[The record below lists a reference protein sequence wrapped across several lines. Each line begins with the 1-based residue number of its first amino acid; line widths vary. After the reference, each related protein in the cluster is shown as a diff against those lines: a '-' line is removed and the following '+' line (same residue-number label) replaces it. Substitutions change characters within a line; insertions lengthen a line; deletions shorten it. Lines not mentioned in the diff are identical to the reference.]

1 MKRKILAMVL
11 AGSMI
16 FSQNVYASELTSS
29 ETESTKSEEAQ
40 TVQEEST
47 QSEEPQA
54 DQDESTQ
61 SEELQADQDEST
73 SDVEA
78 QSEDTENEAAQ
89 TTEIQTYTK
98 AVDGESDDET
108 TVDETDVE
116 DTDVEDTESAYSE
129 DEDFNYDKF
138 DENNIYGLLKSDL
151 EDEAA
156 LDETEESQIATYAS
170 DEETEQKI
178 LYMNNPVFISK
189 DLGTGEVDSFK
200 ISYTDDSVCDA
211 VIELNKYGSGW
222 SSKYITFN
230 PKKAGSTTITIKNSS
245 DETVYTAQITV
256 NDTLPEDA
264 VEIKDIALRSSLL
277 DYDTNKDGY
286 VSYDEIKA
294 IDFIQVDSDKGK
306 TLEDISCLKYAEN
319 LETCY
324 LNNTNISDLT
334 PIADLKNL
342 KKLYIYNDKKIADIS
357 ALKNLTQLAILNISG
372 TKVTDITSLATLKN
386 LERLDISKTDITNI
400 SAIGNLKDLKWL
412 NMNDSKVT
420 DISALE
426 SATALRYFL
435 AKNTGISDITPL
447 CMAEYLHNVFL
458 DNCSNI
464 STITPLYDLENLN
477 YLSVAG
483 TKVSDDERLEITKKY
498 LERNQYA
505 KAQYEYVPAIDGLIS
520 SDDSFSVKAVGG
532 DTNIVEISNMHGGRR
547 QILFN
552 EGGKVELA
560 LTLNEKEK
568 KADITV
574 NAKDAEQETGEDNN
588 QNIKD
593 SELWIQDQY
602 DGYDQLSSTILAGN
616 GELWKTYPKAEKVK
630 DNVKK
635 YVAEW
640 IYSGTDYVVADYI
653 LDKDGNLYSGTNE
666 VAENVKDT
674 EGHYALTNDNK
685 LINLYNDGNDVT
697 DNVVDWREELYGDI
711 VILKS
716 DGSVWYRADVE
727 KYAPLNEFELVAD
740 NVTQLTDYGYVT
752 NNGEYIEIYTN
763 NDGGLEKETKYSNVK
778 TYNDQGYYYGTDGN
792 TYLYYLS
799 YDPINIGKI
808 DIKKWVYRS
817 RTDSYVVLDKYNKLY
832 SIKENAEVTLLSDNI
847 VDIKYDRLHSSVAY
861 AVSKDNIYYSLE
873 NDGLVES
880 DEAILQKYRDYKI
893 VVAQGSGATS
903 GMLKKNNID
912 LLSNVKYFWSTKS
925 DDFALR
931 TDGTVWKVTGVPE
944 KIITLG
950 TGGMVY
956 GDVNG
961 DGTVTAADLLIVM
974 NSLSGR
980 TGLTDDQALA
990 ADVDGD
996 GMVTLA
1002 DLTKMIQYVSGRISS
1017 L

>member
-29 ETESTKSEEAQ
+29 ETESTQSEEAQ
-40 TVQEEST
+40 TTET
-47 QSEEPQA
+47 QT
-54 DQDESTQ
+54 D
-61 SEELQADQDEST
+61 
-73 SDVEA
+73 
-78 QSEDTENEAAQ
+78 
-89 TTEIQTYTK
+89 TK

-108 TVDETDVE
+108 TMDETDI
-116 DTDVEDTESAYSE
+116 EDTESAYGE

-156 LDETEESQIATYAS
+156 LDETEESLIATYAS

-178 LYMNNPVFISK
+178 MYMNNPVLVKRS
-189 DLGTGEVDSFK
+189 LGTGTVDSFT

-211 VIELNKYGSGW
+211 VIELNKYGVGSSG
-222 SSKYITFN
+222 KYITFT
-230 PKKAGSTTITIKNSS
+230 PKKVGSTTITIKNSS

-264 VEIKDIALRSSLL
+264 VEIKDMALRSSLL

-286 VSYDEIKA
+286 VSYDEMKA
-294 IDFIQVDSDKGK
+294 IDFIYVDNDKGA

-342 KKLYIYNDKKIADIS
+342 KKLYINDDEKIADIS

-400 SAIGNLKDLKWL
+400 SAIGSLKDLKWL

-464 STITPLYDLENLN
+464 STITPLYELENLK

-505 KAQYEYVPAIDGLIS
+505 KAQYEYVPTIDGLIS

-574 NAKDAEQETGEDNN
+574 NAKDAGQETGEDND

-616 GELWKTYPKAEKVK
+616 GELWKTYPEAKKVK
-630 DNVKK
+630 SNVKK
-635 YVAEW
+635 YVAKW
-640 IYSGTDYVVADYI
+640 VYSGTDKVTSDYI
-653 LDKDGNLYSGTNE
+653 LDKNNVLYSGTDTI
-666 VAENVKDT
+666 AENVKDVQ
-674 EGHYALTNDNK
+674 GHYALTYDNK

-697 DNVVDWREELYGDI
+697 DNVVDWRERLYGDI

-716 DGSVWYRADVE
+716 DGSVWFRADVE
-727 KYAPLNEFELVAD
+727 KYAPLNEFEHVAD
-740 NVTQLTDYGYVT
+740 NVNQITDYGYVT
-752 NNGEYIEIYTN
+752 NNGEYNKIYTN
-763 NDGGLEKETKYSNVK
+763 NDGGLEIETEYSNVK

-792 TYLYYLS
+792 TYLS
-799 YDPINIGKI
+799 YSNPINIGKI

-832 SIKENAEVTLLSDNI
+832 SIKRNAEVTLLSDNI
-847 VDIKYDRLHSSVAY
+847 VDIKYDGLYSSVAY
-861 AVSKDNIYYSLE
+861 AVVSKDNIYYSLE

-880 DEAILQKYRDYKI
+880 DEAILQKYRAYKI

-974 NSLSGR
+974 NNLSGR

>member
-16 FSQNVYASELTSS
+16 FSQNVYASELTQS
-29 ETESTKSEEAQ
+29 ETESTQSEEAQ

-47 QSEEPQA
+47 QSGEPQA
-54 DQDESTQ
+54 DQEESTQ

-89 TTEIQTYTK
+89 TTEIQTDTT

-108 TVDETDVE
+108 TVDETDI
-116 DTDVEDTESAYSE
+116 EDTESAYSE

-156 LDETEESQIATYAS
+156 LDETEESQIDTYAS

-189 DLGTGEVDSFK
+189 YLGTGGVDSFK

-211 VIELNKYGSGW
+211 VIELNKYGVGSSG
-222 SSKYITFN
+222 KYITFT

-256 NDTLPEDA
+256 KDTLPEDA
-264 VEIKDIALRSSLL
+264 VEIKDMALRSSLL
-277 DYDTNKDGY
+277 DDDTNKDGY
-286 VSYDEIKA
+286 ISYDEIKA
-294 IDFIQVDSDKGK
+294 IEYVSVDAYKGAA
-306 TLEDISCLKYAEN
+306 LEDISCLKYAEN
-319 LETCY
+319 LKNCNLY
-324 LNNTNISDLT
+324 NTNVSDLS
-334 PIADLKNL
+334 PIANLKNL
-342 KKLYIYNDKKIADIS
+342 TRLDVDESKVTDIFV
-357 ALKNLTQLAILNISG
+357 LKNLTQLTFLNISD
-372 TKVTDITSLATLKN
+372 TEVTDISVIENLKN
-386 LERLDISKTDITNI
+386 LERLDISYTDITNI

-412 NMNDSKVT
+412 NMNNTKVT

-464 STITPLYDLENLN
+464 STITPLYDLENLK

-740 NVTQLTDYGYVT
+740 NVAKLTDYGYVT
-752 NNGEYIEIYTN
+752 NDGKYVSIYTRR
-763 NDGGLEKETKYSNVK
+763 DGDFSTKIVASNVK
-778 TYNDQGYYYGTDGN
+778 DYYDAEEPYYYGTDGN
-792 TYLYYLS
+792 SYLIS
-799 YDPINIGKI
+799 WGTPVNIGNI
-808 DIKKWVYRS
+808 DIKKWVECGSSISFY
-817 RTDSYVVLDKYNKLY
+817 YCAVIDKDNKLY
-832 SIKENAEVTLLSDNI
+832 SVNPRENSVTLLADNI
-847 VDIKYDRLHSSVAY
+847 VDFKEIDYKTYFVISS
-861 AVSKDNIYYSLE
+861 DNVYYNLE
-873 NDGLVES
+873 SNKLEKA
-880 DEAILQKYRDYKI
+880 DEAILQKYRAYKI

-950 TGGMVY
+950 TDGMVY

-974 NSLSGR
+974 NNLSGR
-980 TGLTDDQALA
+980 TGLTDDQVLA

>member
-16 FSQNVYASELTSS
+16 FSQNVYASELTQS
-29 ETESTKSEEAQ
+29 ETESTQSEEAQ

-47 QSEEPQA
+47 QSGEPQA
-54 DQDESTQ
+54 DQEESTQ

-98 AVDGESDDET
+98 AVDVESDDET
-108 TVDETDVE
+108 TVDETDI
-116 DTDVEDTESAYSE
+116 EDTESAYSE

-170 DEETEQKI
+170 TQEAEQKI

-189 DLGTGEVDSFK
+189 YLGTGEVDSFK

-264 VEIKDIALRSSLL
+264 VEIKDMALRSSLL

-286 VSYDEIKA
+286 VSYDELKA

-319 LETCY
+319 LKTCY

-342 KKLYIYNDKKIADIS
+342 KKLYIYDDEKIADIS

-412 NMNDSKVT
+412 NMNDTKVT

-458 DNCSNI
+458 DNCSNV
-464 STITPLYDLENLN
+464 STITPLYELENLK

-498 LERNQYA
+498 LEKNQYA

-574 NAKDAEQETGEDNN
+574 NAKDAGQETGEDNN
-588 QNIKD
+588 QSIED
-593 SELWIQDQY
+593 SELDILDQY
-602 DGYDQLSSTILAGN
+602 DGYDQLSSTILASN
-616 GELWKTYPKAEKVK
+616 GELWKTYPEAKKVK

-635 YVAEW
+635 YVAKW
-640 IYSGTDYVVADYI
+640 VYSGTDKVTSDYI
-653 LDKDGNLYSGTNE
+653 LDKNNVLYSGTDK
-666 VAENVKDT
+666 VAENVKDVQ
-674 EGHYALTNDNK
+674 GHYALTYDNK

-697 DNVVDWREELYGDI
+697 DNVVDWRERIYGDI

-752 NNGEYIEIYTN
+752 NNGEYNKIYTN
-763 NDGGLEKETKYSNVK
+763 NDGGIEKETKYSNVK

-792 TYLYYLS
+792 TYLSTYS
-799 YDPINIGKI
+799 HSINIGKI
-808 DIKKWVYRS
+808 DIKKWVYRR

-832 SIKENAEVTLLSDNI
+832 SIKSNAEVTLLSDNI

-880 DEAILQKYRDYKI
+880 DEAILQIDGTYKI

-912 LLSNVKYFWSTKS
+912 LLSNVKYFWSTES

>member
-1 MKRKILAMVL
+1 MKRKVLAMVL

-16 FSQNVYASELTSS
+16 FSQNVYASELTQS
-29 ETESTKSEEAQ
+29 ETESTQSEEAQ

-54 DQDESTQ
+54 DQEESTQ
-61 SEELQADQDEST
+61 SEELQADQGEST

-108 TVDETDVE
+108 TVDETDIE
-116 DTDVEDTESAYSE
+116 ETESAYSE

-189 DLGTGEVDSFK
+189 YLGTGGVDSFK

-211 VIELNKYGSGW
+211 VIELNKYGVGSSG
-222 SSKYITFN
+222 KYITFT
-230 PKKAGSTTITIKNSS
+230 PKKVGSTTITIKNSS

-264 VEIKDIALRSSLL
+264 VEIKDMALRSSLL

-334 PIADLKNL
+334 PIAGLKNL
-342 KKLYIYNDKKIADIS
+342 KRLYIYNDEKIADIS

-458 DNCSNI
+458 DNCSNV
-464 STITPLYDLENLN
+464 STITPLYELENLK

-574 NAKDAEQETGEDNN
+574 NAKDAGQETGEDNN

-616 GELWKTYPKAEKVK
+616 GELWKTYPEAEKVK

-740 NVTQLTDYGYVT
+740 NVAKLTDYGYVT
-752 NNGEYIEIYTN
+752 NDGKYVSIYTRR
-763 NDGGLEKETKYSNVK
+763 DGDFSTKIVASNVK
-778 TYNDQGYYYGTDGN
+778 DYYDAEEPYYYGTDGN
-792 TYLYYLS
+792 SYLIS
-799 YDPINIGKI
+799 WGTPVNIGNI
-808 DIKKWVYRS
+808 DIKKWVECGSS
-817 RTDSYVVLDKYNKLY
+817 RPFYYCAVIDKDNKLY
-832 SIKENAEVTLLSDNI
+832 SVNPRENSVTLLADNI
-847 VDIKYDRLHSSVAY
+847 VDFKEIDYKTYFVISS
-861 AVSKDNIYYSLE
+861 DNVYYNLE
-873 NDGLVES
+873 SDKLEKA
-880 DEAILQKYRDYKI
+880 DEAILQKYRAYKI

-974 NSLSGR
+974 NNLSGR
-980 TGLTDDQALA
+980 TGLTDDQVLA

-1002 DLTKMIQYVSGRISS
+1002 DLTKMIQYVSGRIS
-1017 L
+1017 LL

>member
-29 ETESTKSEEAQ
+29 ETESTQSEEVQ

-116 DTDVEDTESAYSE
+116 DTESAYSE

-170 DEETEQKI
+170 DEEAEQKT
-178 LYMNNPVFISK
+178 LYMNNPIFISRN
-189 DLGTGEVDSFK
+189 LGTGEVDSFK

-294 IDFIQVDSDKGK
+294 IDFIYVDNDKGA

-324 LNNTNISDLT
+324 LDNTNISDLT

-420 DISALE
+420 DISALK

-464 STITPLYDLENLN
+464 STITPLYELENLK

-574 NAKDAEQETGEDNN
+574 NAKDAGQETGEDND

-616 GELWKTYPKAEKVK
+616 GELWKTYPEAKKVK
-630 DNVKK
+630 SNVKK
-635 YVAEW
+635 YVAKW
-640 IYSGTDYVVADYI
+640 VYSGTDKVTSDYI
-653 LDKDGNLYSGTNE
+653 LDKNNVLYSGTDT
-666 VAENVKDT
+666 VAENVKDVQ
-674 EGHYALTNDNK
+674 GHYALTYDNK

-697 DNVVDWREELYGDI
+697 DNVVDWRERLYGDI

-716 DGSVWYRADVE
+716 DGSVWFRADVE
-727 KYAPLNEFELVAD
+727 KYAPLNEFEHIAD
-740 NVTQLTDYGYVT
+740 NVNQITDYGYVT
-752 NNGEYIEIYTN
+752 NNGEYNEIYIN
-763 NDGGLEKETKYSNVK
+763 NDGGLEIKTKYSNVK

-792 TYLYYLS
+792 TYLSTYS
-799 YDPINIGKI
+799 DSINIGKI

-832 SIKENAEVTLLSDNI
+832 SIKSNAEVTLLSDNI
-847 VDIKYDRLHSSVAY
+847 VDIKYDRLYSSVTY

-880 DEAILQKYRDYKI
+880 DEAILQKYGAYKI

-903 GMLKKNNID
+903 GMLKKNDIN

-974 NSLSGR
+974 NNLSGR
-980 TGLTDDQALA
+980 TGLTDDQVLA

>member
-1 MKRKILAMVL
+1 MKRKVLAMVL

-16 FSQNVYASELTSS
+16 FSQNVYASEFTQS
-29 ETESTKSEEAQ
+29 ETESTQSEEAQ

-54 DQDESTQ
+54 DQEESTQ
-61 SEELQADQDEST
+61 SEELQADQGEST

-89 TTEIQTYTK
+89 TTEIQTDTK
-98 AVDGESDDET
+98 AVDGESDNET
-108 TVDETDVE
+108 TVDETDI
-116 DTDVEDTESAYSE
+116 EDTESAYSE
-129 DEDFNYDKF
+129 DKDFNYDKF

-189 DLGTGEVDSFK
+189 NLGTGEVDSFK

-211 VIELNKYGSGW
+211 VIELNKYGSGS
-222 SSKYITFN
+222 SSKYITFT
-230 PKKAGSTTITIKNSS
+230 PKKVGSTTITIKNSS

-256 NDTLPEDA
+256 KDTLPEDA
-264 VEIKDIALRSSLL
+264 VEIKDMALRSSLL
-277 DYDTNKDGY
+277 DDDTNKDGY
-286 VSYDEIKA
+286 ISYDEIKA
-294 IDFIQVDSDKGK
+294 IEYVSVDAYKGAA
-306 TLEDISCLKYAEN
+306 LEDISCLKYAEN
-319 LETCY
+319 LKNCNLY
-324 LNNTNISDLT
+324 NTNVSDLS
-334 PIADLKNL
+334 PIANLKNL
-342 KKLYIYNDKKIADIS
+342 TRLDVDESKVTDIFV
-357 ALKNLTQLAILNISG
+357 LKNLTQLTFLNISD
-372 TKVTDITSLATLKN
+372 TEVTDISVIENLKN
-386 LERLDISKTDITNI
+386 LERLDISYTDITNI

-412 NMNDSKVT
+412 NMNNTKVT

-464 STITPLYDLENLN
+464 STITPLYELDRLK

-483 TKVSDDERLEITKKY
+483 TKVSDDERLEIIKKY

-505 KAQYEYVPAIDGLIS
+505 KAQYEEVPAIDGLIS

-740 NVTQLTDYGYVT
+740 NVAKLTDYGYVT
-752 NNGEYIEIYTN
+752 NDGKYVSIYTRR
-763 NDGGLEKETKYSNVK
+763 DGDFSTKIVASNVK
-778 TYNDQGYYYGTDGN
+778 DYYDAEEPYYYGTDGN
-792 TYLYYLS
+792 SYLIS
-799 YDPINIGKI
+799 WGTPVNIGNI
-808 DIKKWVYRS
+808 DIKKWVECGSS
-817 RTDSYVVLDKYNKLY
+817 RPFYYCAVIDKDNKLY
-832 SIKENAEVTLLSDNI
+832 SVNPRENSVTLLADNI
-847 VDIKYDRLHSSVAY
+847 VDFKEIDYKTYFVVSS
-861 AVSKDNIYYSLE
+861 DNVYYNLE
-873 NDGLVES
+873 SNKLEKA
-880 DEAILQKYRDYKI
+880 DEAILQKYRAYKI

>member
-29 ETESTKSEEAQ
+29 ETEST
-40 TVQEEST
+40 
-47 QSEEPQA
+47 QSEE
-54 DQDESTQ
+54 
-61 SEELQADQDEST
+61 
-73 SDVEA
+73 
-78 QSEDTENEAAQ
+78 AQ
-89 TTEIQTYTK
+89 TTEIQTDTK

-108 TVDETDVE
+108 TVDETDI
-116 DTDVEDTESAYSE
+116 EDTESAYSE

-170 DEETEQKI
+170 YEETEQKI

-294 IDFIQVDSDKGK
+294 IDFIYVDNDKGA

-324 LNNTNISDLT
+324 LDNTNISDLT

-420 DISALE
+420 DISALK

-464 STITPLYDLENLN
+464 STITPLYELENLK

-574 NAKDAEQETGEDNN
+574 NAKDAGQETGEDND

-616 GELWKTYPKAEKVK
+616 GELWKTYPEAKKVK
-630 DNVKK
+630 SNVKK
-635 YVAEW
+635 YVAKW
-640 IYSGTDYVVADYI
+640 VYSGTDKVTSDYI
-653 LDKDGNLYSGTNE
+653 LDKNNVLYSGTDT
-666 VAENVKDT
+666 VAENVKDVQ
-674 EGHYALTNDNK
+674 GHYALTYDNK

-697 DNVVDWREELYGDI
+697 DNVVDWRERLYGDI

-716 DGSVWYRADVE
+716 DGSVWFRADVE
-727 KYAPLNEFELVAD
+727 KYAPLNEFEHIAD
-740 NVTQLTDYGYVT
+740 NVNQITDYGYVT
-752 NNGEYIEIYTN
+752 NNGEYNEIYTN
-763 NDGGLEKETKYSNVK
+763 NDGDLEIKTKYSNVK

-792 TYLYYLS
+792 TYLSTYS
-799 YDPINIGKI
+799 DSINIGKI

-832 SIKENAEVTLLSDNI
+832 SIKSNAEVTLLSDNI
-847 VDIKYDRLHSSVAY
+847 VDIKYDRLYSSVTY

-880 DEAILQKYRDYKI
+880 DEAILQKYGAYKI

-903 GMLKKNNID
+903 GMLKKNDIN

>member
-16 FSQNVYASELTSS
+16 FSQNVYASELTQS
-29 ETESTKSEEAQ
+29 ETESTQSEEAQ

-47 QSEEPQA
+47 QSGEPQA
-54 DQDESTQ
+54 DQEESAQ

-89 TTEIQTYTK
+89 TTEIQTDTT

-108 TVDETDVE
+108 TVDETDI
-116 DTDVEDTESAYSE
+116 EDTESAYSE

-156 LDETEESQIATYAS
+156 LDETEESQIDTYAS

-189 DLGTGEVDSFK
+189 YLGTGGVDSFK

-211 VIELNKYGSGW
+211 VIELNKYGVGSSG
-222 SSKYITFN
+222 KYITFT

-256 NDTLPEDA
+256 KDTLPEDA
-264 VEIKDIALRSSLL
+264 VEIKDMALRSSLL
-277 DYDTNKDGY
+277 DDDTNKDGY
-286 VSYDEIKA
+286 ISYDEIKA
-294 IDFIQVDSDKGK
+294 IEYVSVDAYKGAA
-306 TLEDISCLKYAEN
+306 LEDISCLKYAEN
-319 LETCY
+319 LKTCY
-324 LNNTNISDLT
+324 LYNTNVSDLT
-334 PIADLKNL
+334 PIAGLKNL
-342 KKLYIYNDKKIADIS
+342 KRLYIYNNEKVTDIS
-357 ALKNLTQLAILNISG
+357 ALKDLTQLTILDISE
-372 TKVTDITSLATLKN
+372 TKVTDITSLATLEN
-386 LERLDISKTDITNI
+386 LERLDISETDITDI

-464 STITPLYDLENLN
+464 STITPLYDLENLK

-616 GELWKTYPKAEKVK
+616 GELWKTYPEAKKVK
-630 DNVKK
+630 SNVKK
-635 YVAEW
+635 YVAKW
-640 IYSGTDYVVADYI
+640 VYSGTDKVTSDYI
-653 LDKDGNLYSGTNE
+653 LDKNNVLYSGTDT
-666 VAENVKDT
+666 VAENVKDVQ
-674 EGHYALTNDNK
+674 GHYALTYDNK

-697 DNVVDWREELYGDI
+697 DNVVDWREILYGDI

-716 DGSVWYRADVE
+716 DGSVWFRADVE
-727 KYAPLNEFELVAD
+727 KYAPLNEFEHIAD
-740 NVTQLTDYGYVT
+740 NVNQITDYGYVT
-752 NNGEYIEIYTN
+752 NNGEYNEIYTN
-763 NDGGLEKETKYSNVK
+763 NDGGLEIKTKYSNVK

-792 TYLYYLS
+792 TYLSTYS
-799 YDPINIGKI
+799 DSINIGKI

-832 SIKENAEVTLLSDNI
+832 SIKSNAEVTLLSDNI
-847 VDIKYDRLHSSVAY
+847 VDIKYDRLYSSVTY

-880 DEAILQKYRDYKI
+880 DEAILQKYGAYKI

-903 GMLKKNNID
+903 GMLKKNDIN

>member
-29 ETESTKSEEAQ
+29 ETEST
-40 TVQEEST
+40 
-47 QSEEPQA
+47 QSEE
-54 DQDESTQ
+54 
-61 SEELQADQDEST
+61 
-73 SDVEA
+73 
-78 QSEDTENEAAQ
+78 AQ

-108 TVDETDVE
+108 TVDETDI
-116 DTDVEDTESAYSE
+116 EDTESAYSE

-170 DEETEQKI
+170 DEEAEQKI

-189 DLGTGEVDSFK
+189 YLGTGGVDAFT

-211 VIELNKYGSGW
+211 VIELNKYGVGSSG
-222 SSKYITFN
+222 KYITFT
-230 PKKAGSTTITIKNSS
+230 PKKVGSTTITIKNSS

-256 NDTLPEDA
+256 KDTLPEDA
-264 VEIKDIALRSSLL
+264 VEIKDMALRSNLL
-277 DYDTNKDGY
+277 DDDTNKDGY
-286 VSYDEIKA
+286 ISYDEIKA
-294 IDFIQVDSDKGK
+294 IEYVSVDAYKGAA
-306 TLEDISCLKYAEN
+306 LEDISCLKYAEN
-319 LETCY
+319 LKTCY
-324 LNNTNISDLT
+324 LYNTNVSDLT
-334 PIADLKNL
+334 PIAGLKNL
-342 KKLYIYNDKKIADIS
+342 KRLYIYNNEKVTDIS
-357 ALKNLTQLAILNISG
+357 ALKDLTQLTILDISE
-372 TKVTDITSLATLKN
+372 TKVTDITSLATLEN
-386 LERLDISKTDITNI
+386 LERLDISETDITDI

-435 AKNTGISDITPL
+435 AKNTGISNITPL

-740 NVTQLTDYGYVT
+740 NVAKLTDYGYVT
-752 NNGEYIEIYTN
+752 NDGKYVSIYTRR
-763 NDGGLEKETKYSNVK
+763 DGDFSTKIVASNVK
-778 TYNDQGYYYGTDGN
+778 DYYDAEEPYYYGTDGN
-792 TYLYYLS
+792 SYLIS
-799 YDPINIGKI
+799 WGTPVNIGNI
-808 DIKKWVYRS
+808 DIKKWVECGSSISFY
-817 RTDSYVVLDKYNKLY
+817 YCAVIDKDNKLY
-832 SIKENAEVTLLSDNI
+832 SVNPRENSVTLLADNI
-847 VDIKYDRLHSSVAY
+847 VDFKEIDYKTYFVISS
-861 AVSKDNIYYSLE
+861 DNVYYNLE
-873 NDGLVES
+873 SNKLEKA
-880 DEAILQKYRDYKI
+880 DEAILQKYRAYKI

-974 NSLSGR
+974 NNLSGR

>member
-1 MKRKILAMVL
+1 MKRKVLAMVL

-16 FSQNVYASELTSS
+16 FSQNVYASELTQS
-29 ETESTKSEEAQ
+29 ETESTQSEEAQ

-54 DQDESTQ
+54 DQEESTQ
-61 SEELQADQDEST
+61 SEELQADQGEST

-108 TVDETDVE
+108 TVDETDI
-116 DTDVEDTESAYSE
+116 EDTESAYSE

-189 DLGTGEVDSFK
+189 YLGTGGVDAFK

-211 VIELNKYGSGW
+211 VIELNKYGVGSSG
-222 SSKYITFN
+222 KYITFT

-256 NDTLPEDA
+256 KDTLPEDA
-264 VEIKDIALRSSLL
+264 VEIKDMALRSSLL
-277 DYDTNKDGY
+277 DDDTNKDGY
-286 VSYDEIKA
+286 ISYDEIKA
-294 IDFIQVDSDKGK
+294 IEYVSVDAYKGAA
-306 TLEDISCLKYAEN
+306 LEDISCLKYAEN
-319 LETCY
+319 LKTCY
-324 LNNTNISDLT
+324 LDNTNVSDLT
-334 PIADLKNL
+334 PIAGLKNL
-342 KKLYIYNDKKIADIS
+342 KRLYIYNNEKVTDIS
-357 ALKNLTQLAILNISG
+357 VLKDLTQLTILDISE

-412 NMNDSKVT
+412 NMNDTKVT

-464 STITPLYDLENLN
+464 STITPLYDLENLK

-740 NVTQLTDYGYVT
+740 NVAKLTDYGYVT
-752 NNGEYIEIYTN
+752 NDGKYVSIYTRR
-763 NDGGLEKETKYSNVK
+763 DGDFSTKIVASNVK
-778 TYNDQGYYYGTDGN
+778 DYYDAEEPYYYGTDGN
-792 TYLYYLS
+792 SYLIS
-799 YDPINIGKI
+799 WGTPVNIGNI
-808 DIKKWVYRS
+808 DIKKWVECGSSISFY
-817 RTDSYVVLDKYNKLY
+817 YCAVIDKDNKLY
-832 SIKENAEVTLLSDNI
+832 SVNPRENSVTLLADNI
-847 VDIKYDRLHSSVAY
+847 VDFKEIDYKTYFVISS
-861 AVSKDNIYYSLE
+861 DNVYYNLE
-873 NDGLVES
+873 SDKLEKA
-880 DEAILQKYRDYKI
+880 DEAILQKYRAYKI

-912 LLSNVKYFWSTKS
+912 LLSNVKYFWSTTS

>member
-16 FSQNVYASELTSS
+16 FSQNVYASELTQS
-29 ETESTKSEEAQ
+29 ETESTQSEEAQ

-108 TVDETDVE
+108 TVDETDI
-116 DTDVEDTESAYSE
+116 EDTESAYSE

-151 EDEAA
+151 EDEEV

-178 LYMNNPVFISK
+178 LYMNNPVLVKRS
-189 DLGTGEVDSFK
+189 LGTGTVDAFT

-211 VIELNKYGSGW
+211 VIEIDESASY
-222 SSKYITFN
+222 SSKWVTFK
-230 PKKAGSTTITIKNSS
+230 PKKVGSTTITIKNTS
-245 DETVYTAQITV
+245 DDTLYTAQITV
-256 NDTLPEDA
+256 KDKLPEDA
-264 VEIKDIALRSSLL
+264 VEIKDTVLRSILL
-277 DYDTNKDGY
+277 EDDDKNKDGY
-286 VSYDEIKA
+286 MSYDEMKEITYLGNYQYNNKKSM
-294 IDFIQVDSDKGK
+294 IV
-306 TLEDISCLKYAEN
+306 DISCLKYAEN
-319 LETCY
+319 LNDCS
-324 LNNTNISDLT
+324 LSNTNVSDLT
-334 PIADLKNL
+334 PIAGLKNL
-342 KKLYIYNDKKIADIS
+342 KRLYIYNDEKVTDIS
-357 ALKNLTQLAILNISG
+357 ALKDLTQLTILDISE
-372 TKVTDITSLATLKN
+372 TKVTDITSLATLEN
-386 LERLDISKTDITNI
+386 LERLDISKTDIINI
-400 SAIGNLKDLKWL
+400 SAIGKLKDLKWL
-412 NMNDSKVT
+412 NMDDTKVT

-464 STITPLYDLENLN
+464 STITPLYELENLK

-505 KAQYEYVPAIDGLIS
+505 KAQYEYVPTIDGLIS

-574 NAKDAEQETGEDNN
+574 NAKDAGQETGEDNN

-602 DGYDQLSSTILAGN
+602 DGYDQLSSTILASN
-616 GELWKTYPKAEKVK
+616 GELWKTYPEAKKVRG
-630 DNVKK
+630 NVKK
-635 YVAEW
+635 YVAKW
-640 IYSGTDYVVADYI
+640 VYSGTDKVTSDYI
-653 LDKDGNLYSGTNE
+653 LDKNNVLYSGTDK
-666 VAENVKDT
+666 VAENVKDVQ
-674 EGHYALTNDNK
+674 GHYALTYDNK

-697 DNVVDWREELYGDI
+697 DNVVDWRERLYGDI

-752 NNGEYIEIYTN
+752 NHGEYNKIYTN
-763 NDGGLEKETKYSNVK
+763 NDGGIEKETKYSNVK

-792 TYLYYLS
+792 TYLSPYS
-799 YDPINIGKI
+799 YSINIGKI
-808 DIKKWVYRS
+808 DIKKWLYRS

-832 SIKENAEVTLLSDNI
+832 SIKRNAEVTLLSDNI
-847 VDIKYDRLHSSVAY
+847 VDIKYDGLYSSVAY
-861 AVSKDNIYYSLE
+861 AVVSKDNIYYSLE
-873 NDGLVES
+873 DDGLVES
-880 DEAILQKYRDYKI
+880 DEAILQKYRAYKI

-974 NSLSGR
+974 NNLSGR

>member
-47 QSEEPQA
+47 QSEETQA
-54 DQDESTQ
+54 DQEESTQ

-89 TTEIQTYTK
+89 TTEIQTDTT

-108 TVDETDVE
+108 TVDETDI
-116 DTDVEDTESAYSE
+116 EDTESAYSE

-170 DEETEQKI
+170 TQEAEQKI

-189 DLGTGEVDSFK
+189 DLGTGGVDAFK

-211 VIELNKYGSGW
+211 VIELSKYGSGW

-264 VEIKDIALRSSLL
+264 VEIKDMVLRSSLL
-277 DYDTNKDGY
+277 GYDTNKDGY
-286 VSYDEIKA
+286 VSYDELKA

-334 PIADLKNL
+334 PIAGLKNL
-342 KKLYIYNDKKIADIS
+342 KRLYIYNDEKIADIS

-412 NMNDSKVT
+412 NMNDTKVT

-426 SATALRYFL
+426 STTALRYFL

-458 DNCSNI
+458 DNCSNV
-464 STITPLYDLENLN
+464 STITPLYELENLK

-574 NAKDAEQETGEDNN
+574 NAKDAGQETGEDNN

-616 GELWKTYPKAEKVK
+616 GELWKTYPEAKKVK

-635 YVAEW
+635 YVAKW
-640 IYSGTDYVVADYI
+640 VYSGTDKVTSDYI
-653 LDKDGNLYSGTNE
+653 LDNNNVLYSGTDK
-666 VAENVKDT
+666 VAENVKDVQ
-674 EGHYALTNDNK
+674 GHYALTYDNK

-697 DNVVDWREELYGDI
+697 DNVVDWREREYGDI

-752 NNGEYIEIYTN
+752 NNGEYNEIYTN

-792 TYLYYLS
+792 TYLDYLS

-880 DEAILQKYRDYKI
+880 DEAILQKYRAYKI

-974 NSLSGR
+974 NNLSGR

>member
-29 ETESTKSEEAQ
+29 ETESTQSEETQ

-47 QSEEPQA
+47 QSEEP
-54 DQDESTQ
+54 
-61 SEELQADQDEST
+61 QADQDEST

-108 TVDETDVE
+108 TVDETDI
-116 DTDVEDTESAYSE
+116 EDTESAYSE

-170 DEETEQKI
+170 DEKTEQKI
-178 LYMNNPVFISK
+178 LYMNNPVLVKRS
-189 DLGTGEVDSFK
+189 LGTGTVDAFT

-211 VIELNKYGSGW
+211 VIEIDESASY
-222 SSKYITFN
+222 SSKWVTFK
-230 PKKAGSTTITIKNSS
+230 PKKVGSTTITIKNTS
-245 DETVYTAQITV
+245 DDTLYTAQITV
-256 NDTLPEDA
+256 KDKLPEDA
-264 VEIKDIALRSSLL
+264 VEIKDTVLRSILL
-277 DYDTNKDGY
+277 EDDDKNKDGY
-286 VSYDEIKA
+286 MSYDEMKEITYLGNYQYNNKKSM
-294 IDFIQVDSDKGK
+294 V
-306 TLEDISCLKYAEN
+306 EDISCLKYAEN
-319 LETCY
+319 LKTCDLY
-324 LNNTNISDLT
+324 KTSVSDLS
-334 PIADLKNL
+334 PIANLKNL
-342 KKLYIYNDKKIADIS
+342 TRLEVDKSKVTDIS
-357 ALKNLTQLAILNISG
+357 VLKNLTQLTFLNISD
-372 TKVTDITSLATLKN
+372 TEVADISVIENLKN

-464 STITPLYDLENLN
+464 STITPLYDLENLK

-483 TKVSDDERLEITKKY
+483 TKVSDDGRLEITKKY
-498 LERNQYA
+498 LERNQYS

-520 SDDSFSVKAVGG
+520 SDDSFSVETAGG

-574 NAKDAEQETGEDNN
+574 NAKDAGQETGEDNN

-593 SELWIQDQY
+593 SELWIEDQY
-602 DGYDQLSSTILAGN
+602 DGYDQLSSTILASN
-616 GELWKTYPKAEKVK
+616 GELWKTYPEAKKVK
-630 DNVKK
+630 SNVKK
-635 YVAEW
+635 YVAKW
-640 IYSGTDYVVADYI
+640 VYSGTDKVTSDYI
-653 LDKDGNLYSGTNE
+653 LDKNNVLYLGTDK
-666 VAENVKDT
+666 VAENVKDVQ
-674 EGHYALTNDNK
+674 GHYALTYDNK

-697 DNVVDWREELYGDI
+697 DNVVDWRERLYGDI

-716 DGSVWYRADVE
+716 DGSVWFRADVE
-727 KYAPLNEFELVAD
+727 KYAPLNEFEHIAD
-740 NVTQLTDYGYVT
+740 NVNQITDYGYVT
-752 NNGEYIEIYTN
+752 NNGEYISIYTSS
-763 NDGGLEKETKYSNVK
+763 DGGVKTKTIYSNVK
-778 TYNDQGYYYGTDGN
+778 IYNDNYYYGTDGN
-792 TYLYYLS
+792 TYLTYS
-799 YDPINIGKI
+799 NNPINIGNI
-808 DIKKWVYRS
+808 DINKFAYVGNMNY
-817 RTDSYVVLDKYNKLY
+817 SYVVLDKYNKLY
-832 SIKENAEVTLLSDNI
+832 SIKGNTKEVNLLADNI
-847 VDIKYDRLHSSVAY
+847 VDIKYVGSGSSIDAY
-861 AVSKDNIYYSLE
+861 AVISNDNKYYSLG
-873 NDGLVES
+873 NNGLVES
-880 DEAILQKYRDYKI
+880 DEAILQKYGAYKI

>member
-16 FSQNVYASELTSS
+16 FSQNVYASELTQS
-29 ETESTKSEEAQ
+29 ETESTQSEEAQ

-47 QSEEPQA
+47 QSGEPQA
-54 DQDESTQ
+54 DQEESTQ

-98 AVDGESDDET
+98 AVDGELDDET
-108 TVDETDVE
+108 TVDETDI
-116 DTDVEDTESAYSE
+116 EDTESAYSE

-189 DLGTGEVDSFK
+189 YLGTGGVDAFT

-211 VIELNKYGSGW
+211 VIELNKYGVGSSG
-222 SSKYITFN
+222 KYITFT
-230 PKKAGSTTITIKNSS
+230 PKKVGSTTITIKNSS

-264 VEIKDIALRSSLL
+264 VEIKDMALRSSLL
-277 DYDTNKDGY
+277 HYDTNKDGY
-286 VSYDEIKA
+286 VSYDELKA

-342 KKLYIYNDKKIADIS
+342 KKLYIYDDEKIADIS

-412 NMNDSKVT
+412 NMNDTKVT

-464 STITPLYDLENLN
+464 STITPLYDLENLK

-740 NVTQLTDYGYVT
+740 NVAKLTDYGYVT
-752 NNGEYIEIYTN
+752 NDGKYVSIYTRR
-763 NDGGLEKETKYSNVK
+763 DGDFSTKIVASNVK
-778 TYNDQGYYYGTDGN
+778 DYYDAEEPYYYGTDGN
-792 TYLYYLS
+792 SYLIS
-799 YDPINIGKI
+799 WGTPVNIGNI
-808 DIKKWVYRS
+808 DIKKWVECGSS
-817 RTDSYVVLDKYNKLY
+817 RPFYYCAVIDKDNKLY
-832 SIKENAEVTLLSDNI
+832 SVNPRENSVTLLADNI
-847 VDIKYDRLHSSVAY
+847 VDFKEIDYKTYFVISS
-861 AVSKDNIYYSLE
+861 DNVYYNLE
-873 NDGLVES
+873 SNKLEKA
-880 DEAILQKYRDYKI
+880 DEAILQKYRAYKI

-903 GMLKKNNID
+903 GMLKKNNIE

-974 NSLSGR
+974 NNLSGR

>member
-47 QSEEPQA
+47 QSEETQA
-54 DQDESTQ
+54 DQEESTQ

-78 QSEDTENEAAQ
+78 QSEDTENEAAP
-89 TTEIQTYTK
+89 TTEIQTDTT

-108 TVDETDVE
+108 TVDETDI
-116 DTDVEDTESAYSE
+116 EDTESAYSE

-170 DEETEQKI
+170 TQEAEQKI

-189 DLGTGEVDSFK
+189 DLGTGGVDAFK

-211 VIELNKYGSGW
+211 VIELSKYGSGW

-264 VEIKDIALRSSLL
+264 VEIKDMVLRSSLL
-277 DYDTNKDGY
+277 GYDTNKDGY
-286 VSYDEIKA
+286 VSYDELKA

-334 PIADLKNL
+334 PIAGLKNL
-342 KKLYIYNDKKIADIS
+342 KRLYIYNDEKIADIS

-412 NMNDSKVT
+412 NMNDTKVT

-426 SATALRYFL
+426 STTALRYFL

-458 DNCSNI
+458 DNCSNV
-464 STITPLYDLENLN
+464 STITPLYELENLK

-574 NAKDAEQETGEDNN
+574 NAKDAGQETGEDNN

-616 GELWKTYPKAEKVK
+616 GELWKTYPEAKKVK

-635 YVAEW
+635 YVAKW
-640 IYSGTDYVVADYI
+640 VYSGTDKVTSDYI
-653 LDKDGNLYSGTNE
+653 LDNNNVLYSGTDK
-666 VAENVKDT
+666 VAENVKDVQ
-674 EGHYALTNDNK
+674 GHYALTYDNK

-697 DNVVDWREELYGDI
+697 DNVVDWREREYGDI

-752 NNGEYIEIYTN
+752 NNGEYNEIYTN

-792 TYLYYLS
+792 TYLDYLS

-880 DEAILQKYRDYKI
+880 DEAILQKYRAYKI

-974 NSLSGR
+974 NNLSGR

>member
-78 QSEDTENEAAQ
+78 QS
-89 TTEIQTYTK
+89 
-98 AVDGESDDET
+98 
-108 TVDETDVE
+108 
-116 DTDVEDTESAYSE
+116 EDTESAYSE

-372 TKVTDITSLATLKN
+372 TKVTDITSLANLKN

-420 DISALE
+420 DISALK

-740 NVTQLTDYGYVT
+740 NVAKLTDYGYVT
-752 NNGEYIEIYTN
+752 NDGKYVSIYTRR
-763 NDGGLEKETKYSNVK
+763 DGDFSTKIVASNVK
-778 TYNDQGYYYGTDGN
+778 DYYDAEEPYYYGTDGN
-792 TYLYYLS
+792 SYLIS
-799 YDPINIGKI
+799 WGTPVNIGNI
-808 DIKKWVYRS
+808 DIKKWVECGSSISFYFCA
-817 RTDSYVVLDKYNKLY
+817 VIDKDNKLY
-832 SIKENAEVTLLSDNI
+832 SVNPRENSVTLLADNI
-847 VDIKYDRLHSSVAY
+847 VDFKEIDYKTYFVISS
-861 AVSKDNIYYSLE
+861 DNVYYNLE
-873 NDGLVES
+873 SNKLEKA
-880 DEAILQKYRDYKI
+880 DEAILQKYRAYKI

-974 NSLSGR
+974 NNLSGR

>member
-29 ETESTKSEEAQ
+29 ETEST
-40 TVQEEST
+40 
-47 QSEEPQA
+47 QSEE
-54 DQDESTQ
+54 
-61 SEELQADQDEST
+61 
-73 SDVEA
+73 
-78 QSEDTENEAAQ
+78 AQ
-89 TTEIQTYTK
+89 TTEIQTDTK

-108 TVDETDVE
+108 TVDETDI
-116 DTDVEDTESAYSE
+116 EDTESAYSE

-170 DEETEQKI
+170 YEETEQKI

-294 IDFIQVDSDKGK
+294 IDFIYVDNDKGA

-324 LNNTNISDLT
+324 LDNTNISDLT

-420 DISALE
+420 DISALK

-464 STITPLYDLENLN
+464 STITPLYELENLK

-520 SDDSFSVKAVGG
+520 SDDSFSVKEVGG

-574 NAKDAEQETGEDNN
+574 NAKDAGQETGEDND

-616 GELWKTYPKAEKVK
+616 GELWKTYPEAKKVK
-630 DNVKK
+630 SNVKK
-635 YVAEW
+635 YVAKW
-640 IYSGTDYVVADYI
+640 VYSGTDKVTSDYI
-653 LDKDGNLYSGTNE
+653 LDKNNVLYSGTDT
-666 VAENVKDT
+666 VAENVKDVQ
-674 EGHYALTNDNK
+674 GHYALTYDNK

-697 DNVVDWREELYGDI
+697 DNVVDWRERLYGDI

-716 DGSVWYRADVE
+716 DGSVWFRADVE
-727 KYAPLNEFELVAD
+727 KYAPLNEFEHIAD
-740 NVTQLTDYGYVT
+740 NVNQITDYGYVT
-752 NNGEYIEIYTN
+752 NNGEYNEIYTN
-763 NDGGLEKETKYSNVK
+763 NDGGLEIKTKYSNVK

-792 TYLYYLS
+792 TYLSTYS
-799 YDPINIGKI
+799 DSINIGKI

-832 SIKENAEVTLLSDNI
+832 SIKSNAEVTLLSDNI
-847 VDIKYDRLHSSVAY
+847 VDIKYDRLYSSVTY

-880 DEAILQKYRDYKI
+880 DEAILQKYGAYKI

>member
-108 TVDETDVE
+108 TVDETDI
-116 DTDVEDTESAYSE
+116 EDTESAYSE

-151 EDEAA
+151 EDEEV

-178 LYMNNPVFISK
+178 LYMNNPVLVKRS
-189 DLGTGEVDSFK
+189 LGTGTVDAFT

-211 VIELNKYGSGW
+211 VIEIDESASY
-222 SSKYITFN
+222 SSKWVTFK
-230 PKKAGSTTITIKNSS
+230 PKKVGSTTITIKNTS
-245 DETVYTAQITV
+245 DDTLYTAQITV
-256 NDTLPEDA
+256 KDKLPEDA
-264 VEIKDIALRSSLL
+264 VEIKDTVLRSILL
-277 DYDTNKDGY
+277 EDDDKNKDGY
-286 VSYDEIKA
+286 MSYDEMKEITYLGNYQYNNKKSM
-294 IDFIQVDSDKGK
+294 IV
-306 TLEDISCLKYAEN
+306 DISCLKYAEN
-319 LETCY
+319 LNDCS
-324 LNNTNISDLT
+324 LSNTNVSDLT
-334 PIADLKNL
+334 PIAGLKNL
-342 KKLYIYNDKKIADIS
+342 KRLYIYNDEKVTDIS
-357 ALKNLTQLAILNISG
+357 ALKDLTQLTILDISE
-372 TKVTDITSLATLKN
+372 TKVTDITSLATLEN
-386 LERLDISKTDITNI
+386 LERLDISKTDIINI
-400 SAIGNLKDLKWL
+400 SAIGKLKDLKWL
-412 NMNDSKVT
+412 NMDDTKVT

-464 STITPLYDLENLN
+464 STITPLYELENLK

-505 KAQYEYVPAIDGLIS
+505 KAQYEYVPTIDGLIS

-574 NAKDAEQETGEDNN
+574 NAKDAGQETGEDNN

-602 DGYDQLSSTILAGN
+602 DGYDQLSSTILASN
-616 GELWKTYPKAEKVK
+616 GELWKTYPEAKKVRG
-630 DNVKK
+630 NVKK
-635 YVAEW
+635 YVAKW
-640 IYSGTDYVVADYI
+640 VYSGTDKVTSDYI
-653 LDKDGNLYSGTNE
+653 LDKNNVLYSGTDK
-666 VAENVKDT
+666 VAENVKDVQ
-674 EGHYALTNDNK
+674 GHYALTYDNK

-697 DNVVDWREELYGDI
+697 DNVVDWRERLYGDI

-752 NNGEYIEIYTN
+752 NHGEYNKIYTN
-763 NDGGLEKETKYSNVK
+763 NDGGIEKETKYSNVK

-792 TYLYYLS
+792 TYLSPYS
-799 YDPINIGKI
+799 YSINIGKI
-808 DIKKWVYRS
+808 DIKKWLYRS

-832 SIKENAEVTLLSDNI
+832 SIKRNAEVTLLSDNI
-847 VDIKYDRLHSSVAY
+847 VDIKYDGLYSSVAY
-861 AVSKDNIYYSLE
+861 AVVSKDNIYYSLE
-873 NDGLVES
+873 DDGLVES
-880 DEAILQKYRDYKI
+880 DEAILQKYGAYKI
-893 VVAQGSGATS
+893 VVAQGLGATS

-950 TGGMVY
+950 TDGMVY

-974 NSLSGR
+974 NNLSGR

>member
-16 FSQNVYASELTSS
+16 FSQNVYASELTQS
-29 ETESTKSEEAQ
+29 ETESTQSEEAQ

-54 DQDESTQ
+54 DQEESTQ
-61 SEELQADQDEST
+61 SEELQADQGEST

-108 TVDETDVE
+108 TVDKTDVE

-264 VEIKDIALRSSLL
+264 VEIKDMALRSSLL
-277 DYDTNKDGY
+277 PYADTNRDGY
-286 VSYDEIKA
+286 ISYDEMKKITR
-294 IDFIQVDSDKGK
+294 VDIFDGK
-306 TLEDISCLKYAEN
+306 ESMVEDISCLKDAEN
-319 LETCY
+319 LKTCD
-324 LNNTNISDLT
+324 LHNTNVSDLS
-334 PIADLKNL
+334 PIAN
-342 KKLYIYNDKKIADIS
+342 
-357 ALKNLTQLAILNISG
+357 
-372 TKVTDITSLATLKN
+372 LKN
-386 LERLDISKTDITNI
+386 LERLDISNTDITNI

-412 NMNDSKVT
+412 NMNDTKVA

-435 AKNTGISDITPL
+435 AKNTSISDITPL
-447 CMAEYLHNVFL
+447 SMAEYLHNIFL

-464 STITPLYDLENLN
+464 STITPLYELENLK

-505 KAQYEYVPAIDGLIS
+505 KAQYGYVPAIDGLIS

-574 NAKDAEQETGEDNN
+574 NAKDAGQETGEDNN
-588 QNIKD
+588 QSIED
-593 SELWIQDQY
+593 SELDILDQY
-602 DGYDQLSSTILAGN
+602 DGYDQLSSTILASN
-616 GELWKTYPKAEKVK
+616 GELWKTYPEAKKVK
-630 DNVKK
+630 GNVKK
-635 YVAEW
+635 YVAKW
-640 IYSGTDYVVADYI
+640 VYSGTDKVTSDYI
-653 LDKDGNLYSGTNE
+653 LDKNNVLYSGTDK
-666 VAENVKDT
+666 VAENVKDVQ
-674 EGHYALTNDNK
+674 GHYALTYDNK

-697 DNVVDWREELYGDI
+697 DDVVDWRERDYGDI

-727 KYAPLNEFELVAD
+727 KYAPLNGFEWVAD

-752 NNGEYIEIYTN
+752 NDGEYNVIYTD
-763 NDGGLEKETKYSNVK
+763 DGGFEIGTRYSNVK
-778 TYNDQGYYYGTDGN
+778 TYNDQGNYYYGTDGN
-792 TYLYYLS
+792 TYLAFS
-799 YDPINIGKI
+799 DPINIGKI
-808 DIKKWVYRS
+808 DIKKWAFRS
-817 RTDSYVVLDKYNKLY
+817 GRVSYVVLDKYNKLY
-832 SIKENAEVTLLSDNI
+832 SIKRNAGVTLLSDNI
-847 VDIKYDRLHSSVAY
+847 VDIKELYSVAY
-861 AVSKDNIYYSLE
+861 AVVSKDNIYYSLE
-873 NDGLVES
+873 NDGLIES
-880 DEAILQKYRDYKI
+880 DEAILQKSKDYKI

-974 NSLSGR
+974 NNLSGR

>member
-1 MKRKILAMVL
+1 M
-11 AGSMI
+11 
-16 FSQNVYASELTSS
+16 
-29 ETESTKSEEAQ
+29 
-40 TVQEEST
+40 
-47 QSEEPQA
+47 
-54 DQDESTQ
+54 
-61 SEELQADQDEST
+61 
-73 SDVEA
+73 
-78 QSEDTENEAAQ
+78 
-89 TTEIQTYTK
+89 
-98 AVDGESDDET
+98 
-108 TVDETDVE
+108 
-116 DTDVEDTESAYSE
+116 
-129 DEDFNYDKF
+129 
-138 DENNIYGLLKSDL
+138 LKSDL

-156 LDETEESQIATYAS
+156 LDETEESQIDTYAS

-189 DLGTGEVDSFK
+189 YLGTGGVDSFK

-211 VIELNKYGSGW
+211 VIELNKYGVGSSG
-222 SSKYITFN
+222 KYITFT

-256 NDTLPEDA
+256 KDTLPEDA
-264 VEIKDIALRSSLL
+264 VEIKDMALRSSLL
-277 DYDTNKDGY
+277 DDDTNKDGY
-286 VSYDEIKA
+286 ISYDEIKA
-294 IDFIQVDSDKGK
+294 IEYVSVDAYKGAA
-306 TLEDISCLKYAEN
+306 LEDISCLKYAEN
-319 LETCY
+319 LKTCY
-324 LNNTNISDLT
+324 LYNTNVSDLT
-334 PIADLKNL
+334 PIAGLKNL
-342 KKLYIYNDKKIADIS
+342 KRLYIYNNEKVTDIS
-357 ALKNLTQLAILNISG
+357 ALKDLTQLTILDISE
-372 TKVTDITSLATLKN
+372 TKVTDITSLATLEK
-386 LERLDISKTDITNI
+386 LERLDISETDITDI

-464 STITPLYDLENLN
+464 STITPLYDLENLK

-740 NVTQLTDYGYVT
+740 NVAKLTDYGYVT
-752 NNGEYIEIYTN
+752 NDGKYVSIYTRR
-763 NDGGLEKETKYSNVK
+763 DGDFSTKIVASNVK
-778 TYNDQGYYYGTDGN
+778 DYYDAEEPYYYGTDGN
-792 TYLYYLS
+792 SYLIS
-799 YDPINIGKI
+799 WGTPVNIGNI
-808 DIKKWVYRS
+808 DIKKWVECGSS
-817 RTDSYVVLDKYNKLY
+817 RPFYYCAVIDKDNKLY
-832 SIKENAEVTLLSDNI
+832 SVNPRENSVTLLADNI
-847 VDIKYDRLHSSVAY
+847 VDFKEIDYKTYFVISS
-861 AVSKDNIYYSLE
+861 DNVYYNLE
-873 NDGLVES
+873 SNKLEKA
-880 DEAILQKYRDYKI
+880 DEAILQKYRAYKI

>member
-1 MKRKILAMVL
+1 MKRKVLAMVL

-16 FSQNVYASELTSS
+16 FSQNVYASELTQS
-29 ETESTKSEEAQ
+29 ETESTQSEEAQ

-54 DQDESTQ
+54 DQEESTQ
-61 SEELQADQDEST
+61 SEELQADQGEST

-108 TVDETDVE
+108 TVDETDI
-116 DTDVEDTESAYSE
+116 EDTESAYSE

-170 DEETEQKI
+170 DEETEQKV

-189 DLGTGEVDSFK
+189 YLGTGGVDAFK

-211 VIELNKYGSGW
+211 VIELNKYGVGSSG
-222 SSKYITFN
+222 KYITFT

-256 NDTLPEDA
+256 KDTLPEDA
-264 VEIKDIALRSSLL
+264 VEIKDMALRSSLL
-277 DYDTNKDGY
+277 DDDTNKDGY
-286 VSYDEIKA
+286 ISYDEIKA
-294 IDFIQVDSDKGK
+294 IEYVSVDAYKGAA
-306 TLEDISCLKYAEN
+306 LEDISCLKYAEN
-319 LETCY
+319 LKTCY
-324 LNNTNISDLT
+324 LDNTNVSDLT
-334 PIADLKNL
+334 PIAGLKNL
-342 KKLYIYNDKKIADIS
+342 KRLYIYNNEKVTDIS
-357 ALKNLTQLAILNISG
+357 ALKDLTQLTILDISE

-412 NMNDSKVT
+412 NMNDTKVT

-464 STITPLYDLENLN
+464 STITPLYDLENLK

-740 NVTQLTDYGYVT
+740 NVAKLTDYGYVT
-752 NNGEYIEIYTN
+752 NDGKYVSIYTRR
-763 NDGGLEKETKYSNVK
+763 DGDFSTKIVASNVK
-778 TYNDQGYYYGTDGN
+778 DYYDAEEPYYYGTDGN
-792 TYLYYLS
+792 SYLIS
-799 YDPINIGKI
+799 WGTPVNIGNI
-808 DIKKWVYRS
+808 DIKKWVECGSSISFY
-817 RTDSYVVLDKYNKLY
+817 YCAVIDKDNKLY
-832 SIKENAEVTLLSDNI
+832 SVNPRENSVTLLADNI
-847 VDIKYDRLHSSVAY
+847 VDFKEIDYKTYFVISS
-861 AVSKDNIYYSLE
+861 DNVYYNLE
-873 NDGLVES
+873 SDKLEKA
-880 DEAILQKYRDYKI
+880 DEAILQKYRAYKI

-974 NSLSGR
+974 NNLSGR

>member
-29 ETESTKSEEAQ
+29 ETESTQSEEVQ

-108 TVDETDVE
+108 TVDETDIE
-116 DTDVEDTESAYSE
+116 ETESAYSE

-170 DEETEQKI
+170 NEETEQKI

-200 ISYTDDSVCDA
+200 ISYTDDSVCDV
-211 VIELNKYGSGW
+211 VIELSKYGSGW

-264 VEIKDIALRSSLL
+264 VEIKDMALRSRLL
-277 DYDTNKDGY
+277 YYDTNKDGY
-286 VSYDEIKA
+286 VSYDEMKA

-306 TLEDISCLKYAEN
+306 TLEDISCLKHAEN

-334 PIADLKNL
+334 PIAGLKNL
-342 KKLYIYNDKKIADIS
+342 KRLYIYNDEKVTDIS
-357 ALKNLTQLAILNISG
+357 ALKDLTQLTILDISE
-372 TKVTDITSLATLKN
+372 TKVTDITSLATLEN

-412 NMNDSKVT
+412 NMNDTKVT

-458 DNCSNI
+458 DNCSNV
-464 STITPLYDLENLN
+464 STITPLYELENLK

-498 LERNQYA
+498 LEKNQYA

-574 NAKDAEQETGEDNN
+574 NAKDAGQETGEDNN

-593 SELWIQDQY
+593 SELWIKDQY

-697 DNVVDWREELYGDI
+697 DNVVDWRERIYGDI

-752 NNGEYIEIYTN
+752 NNGEYNKIYTN
-763 NDGGLEKETKYSNVK
+763 NDGGIEKETKYSNVK

-792 TYLYYLS
+792 TYLSYYS
-799 YDPINIGKI
+799 DSINIGKI

-832 SIKENAEVTLLSDNI
+832 SIKRNAEVTLLSDNI
-847 VDIKYDRLHSSVAY
+847 VDIKYDGLYSYVAY
-861 AVSKDNIYYSLE
+861 AVVSKDNIYYSLE

-974 NSLSGR
+974 NNLSGR

>member
-16 FSQNVYASELTSS
+16 FSQNVYASELTQS
-29 ETESTKSEEAQ
+29 ET
-40 TVQEEST
+40 EST
-47 QSEEPQA
+47 QSEE
-54 DQDESTQ
+54 
-61 SEELQADQDEST
+61 
-73 SDVEA
+73 
-78 QSEDTENEAAQ
+78 AQ
-89 TTEIQTYTK
+89 TTEIQTDTK
-98 AVDGESDDET
+98 AVDGESDNET
-108 TVDETDVE
+108 TVDETDI
-116 DTDVEDTESAYSE
+116 EDTESAYSE
-129 DEDFNYDKF
+129 DKDFNYDKF

-189 DLGTGEVDSFK
+189 NLGTGEVDSFK

-211 VIELNKYGSGW
+211 VIELNKYGSGS
-222 SSKYITFN
+222 SSKYITFT
-230 PKKAGSTTITIKNSS
+230 PKKVGSTTITIKNSS

-256 NDTLPEDA
+256 KDTLPEDA
-264 VEIKDIALRSSLL
+264 VEIKDMALRSSLL
-277 DYDTNKDGY
+277 DDDTNKDGY
-286 VSYDEIKA
+286 ISYDEIKA
-294 IDFIQVDSDKGK
+294 IEYVSVDAYKGAA
-306 TLEDISCLKYAEN
+306 LEDISCLKYAEN
-319 LETCY
+319 LKNCNLY
-324 LNNTNISDLT
+324 NTNVSDLS
-334 PIADLKNL
+334 PIANLKNL
-342 KKLYIYNDKKIADIS
+342 TRVDVDESKVTDIFV
-357 ALKNLTQLAILNISG
+357 LKNLTQLTFLNISD
-372 TKVTDITSLATLKN
+372 TEVTDISVIENLKN
-386 LERLDISKTDITNI
+386 LERLDISYTDITNI

-412 NMNDSKVT
+412 NMNNTKVT

-727 KYAPLNEFELVAD
+727 KYTPLNEFELVAD
-740 NVTQLTDYGYVT
+740 NVAKLTDYGYVT
-752 NNGEYIEIYTN
+752 NDGKYVSIYTRR
-763 NDGGLEKETKYSNVK
+763 DGDFSTKIVASNVK
-778 TYNDQGYYYGTDGN
+778 DYYDAEEPYYYGTDGN
-792 TYLYYLS
+792 SYLIS
-799 YDPINIGKI
+799 WGTPVNIGNI
-808 DIKKWVYRS
+808 DIKKWVECGSS
-817 RTDSYVVLDKYNKLY
+817 RPFYYCAVIDKDNKLY
-832 SIKENAEVTLLSDNI
+832 SVNPRENSVTLLADNI
-847 VDIKYDRLHSSVAY
+847 VDFKEIDYKTYFVISS
-861 AVSKDNIYYSLE
+861 DNVYYNLE
-873 NDGLVES
+873 SNKLEKA
-880 DEAILQKYRDYKI
+880 DEAILQKYRAYKI